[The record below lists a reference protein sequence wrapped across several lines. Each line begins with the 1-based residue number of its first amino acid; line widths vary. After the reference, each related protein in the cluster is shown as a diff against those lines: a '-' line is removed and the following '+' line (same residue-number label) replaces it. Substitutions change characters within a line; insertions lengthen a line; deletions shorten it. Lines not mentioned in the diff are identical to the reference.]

1 MDVRKGSRR
10 GGVGRHVGVENE
22 YGDGDAATVRACPP
36 TPHANKPTP
45 TCKATADHPS
55 FSPHLSPQLGPH
67 TTTYINQI
75 YGTNNYNQYPNSPPY
90 SPPLFPPN

>member
-36 TPHANKPTP
+36 TLTNLLQHAKQLPT
-45 TCKATADHPS
+45 T
-55 FSPHLSPQLGPH
+55 LH
-67 TTTYINQI
+67 TVRT
-75 YGTNNYNQYPNSPPY
+75 
-90 SPPLFPPN
+90 